1 MTYIDANIVLRYLL
15 NDSAELSTKATQI
28 IDNDNVS
35 YFLCD
40 GVCAEIVYVL
50 QKVYSVEREI
60 IQTTLTAFFQKSN
73 IFVSDFN
80 VIAQAL
86 TFYAVKNIDFI
97 DSILLAYNKI
107 NKSKVLTFDKKLAK
121 FLK

>member
-1 MTYIDANIVLRYLL
+1 MTFLDTNIVLRYLL

-35 YFLCD
+35 YFLCY

-60 IQTTLTAFFQKSN
+60 IQNNF
-73 IFVSDFN
+73 DR
-80 VIAQAL
+80 
-86 TFYAVKNIDFI
+86 FY
-97 DSILLAYNKI
+97 
-107 NKSKVLTFDKKLAK
+107 SKVEYFCFRFQCHSASSY
-121 FLK
+121 FLCCEKH